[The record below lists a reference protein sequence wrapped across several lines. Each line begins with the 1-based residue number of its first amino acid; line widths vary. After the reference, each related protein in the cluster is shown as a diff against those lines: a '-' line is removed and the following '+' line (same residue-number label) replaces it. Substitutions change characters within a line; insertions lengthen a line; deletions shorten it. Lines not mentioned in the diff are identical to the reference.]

1 MFFCFFLSITETIST
16 ITRPVV
22 VPVWNHVGRPVW
34 QTVGRPALSL
44 ISLISSIIWTIVKWP
59 VSSAVTVGGSGLSGV
74 TGLIGSVVSW
84 LWNNC
89 VKSATNNVVSMPWWL
104 WRKTEYISKKLVVLD
119 VWLFKR

>member
-1 MFFCFFLSITETIST
+1 M
-16 ITRPVV
+16 
-22 VPVWNHVGRPVW
+22 
-34 QTVGRPALSL
+34 
-44 ISLISSIIWTIVKWP
+44 KWP
-59 VSSAVTVGGSGLSGV
+59 VSSAVTVGSSGLSGV
-74 TGLIGSVVSW
+74 SGLVGSVVSW